1 MVGIKVLDRFF
12 KVVDIFLKAPN
23 AKFFGST
30 RHLASTEGASF
41 LRGGGGLGGCSPRK
55 FFKIEHSETLFSAFL
70 EPEIQFPRKG
80 WSSLKF

>member
-1 MVGIKVLDRFF
+1 MVGIRVLDRFF

-23 AKFFGST
+23 AKFLGGT

-41 LRGGGGLGGCSPRK
+41 LRGGGGSGGMLPQEI
-55 FFKIEHSETLFSAFL
+55 FKIEHSETPFSAFL

>member
-1 MVGIKVLDRFF
+1 MQNFWVAQGTLQAQKVQ
-12 KVVDIFLKAPN
+12 
-23 AKFFGST
+23 
-30 RHLASTEGASF
+30 ASLG
-41 LRGGGGLGGCSPRK
+41 GGGGLGGCSPRK

>member
-1 MVGIKVLDRFF
+1 MVDIRVLDRFF

-23 AKFFGST
+23 AKFLGGT

-41 LRGGGGLGGCSPRK
+41 LRGGTGGMLPQQI
-55 FFKIEHSETLFSAFL
+55 FKIEHSETPFSAFL